1 MLKKIGRYEIVGE
14 LGQGAM
20 GIVYK
25 GKDPRIGRIVALKTI
40 HPGAG
45 LSKDEQKEFYERF
58 YREAQ
63 TAGNLSHPNI
73 VTIFDA
79 DEDPEEKISFIA
91 MEFIE
96 GQSLQQLLDGD
107 RIFRPEETLNIV
119 LQIAEGLGY
128 AHSNGI
134 IHRDIKPANV
144 ILTPDNR
151 VKITDFGIARIESS
165 SLTRTG
171 QFLGTPYYMAPEQ
184 IAGGQIDGRSDLF
197 SLAVV
202 FYQLLTREKPFSGN
216 NITTILYKIVN
227 QEPLPAT
234 RLNIGLSGGFDM
246 VLTKGLAKN
255 PEARYQ
261 DAAQFA
267 EDIKRLLAGEPPQ
280 HCGADATAVVSQA
293 PPPDQTIDASQLAPP
308 AEGPAGAATSSV
320 GHPAPPPMPQQ
331 AAATGTTAPAG
342 AEAGKRGK
350 SHATLI
356 GFAAALTV
364 VVIFLVVYLA
374 FFNDRGGSAKKKEPG
389 QKPEM
394 VLADSEPGEGLAAV
408 PGEPV
413 AGDAGQAATLI
424 EPPVED
430 QPAAA
435 KAEQSRPETPEKKT
449 EPEPTGTTKT
459 VEQPVQKPV
468 QQPSRQETPV
478 RQTPAVTAPAT
489 RDPEPEPGPAPKETL
504 PARPEEISWS
514 PSGGGTAPTA
524 RPGETPAGETAEP
537 AGSSEEEK
545 TATPPPQDFGYL
557 DFEFKHGFQAG
568 RLTIRADGT
577 EVYSQS
583 FGGGDS
589 GGKFKG
595 AFRKLKQ
602 MANKSQFSDSGIQV
616 PVGRYR
622 LEVKVTVPG
631 RDINA
636 ATLSA
641 RFRAD
646 QERCLSIKSNLID
659 RDSIELQWGCE
670 DDDDD
675 DEDDEEDDDD
685 DEDDKDHDD

>member
-1 MLKKIGRYEIVGE
+1 MLQKIGRYEVLGE

-25 GKDPRIGRIVALKTI
+25 GQDPRINRIVALKTI
-40 HPGAG
+40 HPGTV

-79 DEDPEEKISFIA
+79 DEDPEAKISFIA
-91 MEFIE
+91 MEFID

-107 RIFRPEETLNIV
+107 RIFTPQETLAIV

-128 AHSNGI
+128 AHRNGI

-144 ILTPDNR
+144 ILTPEGLA
-151 VKITDFGIARIESS
+151 KITDFGIARIESS

-234 RLNIGLSGGFDM
+234 RLNIGLADGFDL
-246 VLTKGLAKN
+246 VLMKGLAKRPDN
-255 PEARYQ
+255 RYQ

-267 EDIKRLLAGEPPQ
+267 ADIRQLLKGEPPL
-280 HCGADATAVVSQA
+280 HTGADATMVVSQA
-293 PPPDQTIDASQLAPP
+293 PPAPTTIDTSRLASPTP
-308 AEGPAGAATSSV
+308 VPDSGSSTAATSAVS
-320 GHPAPPPMPQQ
+320 AP
-331 AAATGTTAPAG
+331 AATPP
-342 AEAGKRGK
+342 KKSK

-364 VVIFLVVYLA
+364 VVVFLIIYLA
-374 FFNDRGGSAKKKEPG
+374 FWGSRD
-389 QKPEM
+389 
-394 VLADSEPGEGLAAV
+394 DSASE
-408 PGEPV
+408 
-413 AGDAGQAATLI
+413 
-424 EPPVED
+424 
-430 QPAAA
+430 
-435 KAEQSRPETPEKKT
+435 
-449 EPEPTGTTKT
+449 
-459 VEQPVQKPV
+459 EQPVDPAEYLMAQG
-468 QQPSRQETPV
+468 
-478 RQTPAVTAPAT
+478 QTP
-489 RDPEPEPGPAPKETL
+489 
-504 PARPEEISWS
+504 
-514 PSGGGTAPTA
+514 
-524 RPGETPAGETAEP
+524 PAGETAAPGELAAAEAGEASNIIEPPEGQPLAAAASEP
-537 AGSSEEEK
+537 ARTRSDRVADTASEQRTRQQTAPPQVTAPPKETAPAEK
-545 TATPPPQDFGYL
+545 TTVVTAPVTRQPPQQQEPAVTSSRETTRQEQQPARPQEIGQHPAGGTKTSAEPPPVETTIEEMVAEPPPPVEAPQDHGYL
-557 DFEFKHGFQAG
+557 DVVFKHSFQAG

-583 FGGGDS
+583 FGDGGNEK
-589 GGKFKG
+589 GGWKGMFGKMSKMVKGTEFKEY
-595 AFRKLKQ
+595 
-602 MANKSQFSDSGIQV
+602 GIQV
-616 PVGRYR
+616 PVGRYPI
-622 LEVKVTVPG
+622 EVKITVPG
-631 RDINA
+631 KDLNPE
-636 ATLSA
+636 SVNA

-646 QERCLSIKSNLID
+646 QERCLSIGTKRLIN
-659 RDSIELQWGCE
+659 RDEIQVRWGCGDD

-675 DEDDEEDDDD
+675 DEDKKKDDDD
-685 DEDDKDHDD
+685 